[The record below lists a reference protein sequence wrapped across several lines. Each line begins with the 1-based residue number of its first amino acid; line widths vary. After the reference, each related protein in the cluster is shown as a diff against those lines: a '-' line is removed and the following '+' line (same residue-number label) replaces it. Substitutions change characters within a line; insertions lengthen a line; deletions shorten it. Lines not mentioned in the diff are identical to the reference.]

1 MRKSIIIGVIVLFA
15 IVGGIIL
22 FINNVNKDQKIN
34 QEESKE
40 IQNTT
45 QLSEDFVD
53 DDCISEWEDYR
64 IYEESKI
71 KESSSVYEKDLKH
84 YLLKKE
90 ENIINVY
97 YIDESENEILY
108 RKTNISTDYLEKDD
122 VEKLE
127 NGIDVYGE
135 ENLNK
140 VIEDYE

>member
-1 MRKSIIIGVIVLFA
+1 MLR
-15 IVGGIIL
+15 
-22 FINNVNKDQKIN
+22 
-34 QEESKE
+34 
-40 IQNTT
+40 
-45 QLSEDFVD
+45 
-53 DDCISEWEDYR
+53 
-64 IYEESKI
+64 
-71 KESSSVYEKDLKH
+71 
-84 YLLKKE
+84 KE

-97 YIDESENEILY
+97 YIDESDNEILY

>member
-1 MRKSIIIGVIVLFA
+1 MKKSIIIGIIVLFA
-15 IVGGIIL
+15 IVAGIIL
-22 FINNVNKDQKIN
+22 VKNNGNKEQKIN

-40 IQNTT
+40 IKNTT
-45 QLSEDFVD
+45 QLSEQLVD
-53 DDCISEWEDYR
+53 DECISEWEDYR

-71 KESSSVYEKDLKH
+71 KESSSVYEKNQKH
-84 YLLKKE
+84 YLLRKE

-97 YIDESENEILY
+97 YIDESDNEILY
-108 RKTNISTDYLEKDD
+108 RKTNISTDYLEKGD

-127 NGIDVYGE
+127 NGIEVYGE

>member
-1 MRKSIIIGVIVLFA
+1 MKKSIIIGIIVLFA
-15 IVGGIIL
+15 IIAGIIL
-22 FINNVNKDQKIN
+22 VKNNGNKEQKIN

-40 IQNTT
+40 IKNTT
-45 QLSEDFVD
+45 QLSEQLVD
-53 DDCISEWEDYR
+53 DECISEWEDYR

-71 KESSSVYEKDLKH
+71 KESSSVYEKNQKH
-84 YLLKKE
+84 YLLRKE

-97 YIDESENEILY
+97 YIDESDNEILY

>member
-1 MRKSIIIGVIVLFA
+1 MFA
-15 IVGGIIL
+15 IVAGIIL
-22 FINNVNKDQKIN
+22 VKNNGNKEQKIN

-40 IQNTT
+40 IKNTT
-45 QLSEDFVD
+45 QLSEQLVD
-53 DDCISEWEDYR
+53 DECISEWEDYR

-71 KESSSVYEKDLKH
+71 KESSSVYEKNQKH
-84 YLLKKE
+84 YLLRKE

-97 YIDESENEILY
+97 YIDESDNEILY

>member
-1 MRKSIIIGVIVLFA
+1 MKKSIIIGIIVLFA
-15 IVGGIIL
+15 IVAGIIL
-22 FINNVNKDQKIN
+22 VKNNGNKEQKIN

-40 IQNTT
+40 IKNTT
-45 QLSEDFVD
+45 QLSEQLVD
-53 DDCISEWEDYR
+53 DECISEWEDYR

-71 KESSSVYEKDLKH
+71 KESSSVYEKNQKH
-84 YLLKKE
+84 YLLRKE

-97 YIDESENEILY
+97 YIDESDNEILY

>member
-1 MRKSIIIGVIVLFA
+1 MKKSIIIGIIVLFA
-15 IVGGIIL
+15 IVAGIIL
-22 FINNVNKDQKIN
+22 VKNNGNKEQKIN

-40 IQNTT
+40 IKNTT
-45 QLSEDFVD
+45 QLSEQLVD
-53 DDCISEWEDYR
+53 DECISEWEDYR

-71 KESSSVYEKDLKH
+71 KESSSVYEKNQKH
-84 YLLKKE
+84 YLLRKE

-97 YIDESENEILY
+97 YIDESDNEILY

-127 NGIDVYGE
+127 NGIEVYGE

>member
-1 MRKSIIIGVIVLFA
+1 MKKSIIIGIIVLFA
-15 IVGGIIL
+15 IVAGIIL
-22 FINNVNKDQKIN
+22 VKNNGNKEQKIN

-40 IQNTT
+40 IKNTT
-45 QLSEDFVD
+45 QLSGQLVD
-53 DDCISEWEDYR
+53 DECISEWEDYR

-71 KESSSVYEKDLKH
+71 KESSSVYEKNQKH
-84 YLLKKE
+84 YLLRKE

-97 YIDESENEILY
+97 YIDESDNEILY

>member
-1 MRKSIIIGVIVLFA
+1 MKKSIIIGIIVLFA
-15 IVGGIIL
+15 IVAGIIL
-22 FINNVNKDQKIN
+22 VKNNGNKEQKIN

-40 IQNTT
+40 IKNTT
-45 QLSEDFVD
+45 QLSEQLVD
-53 DDCISEWEDYR
+53 DECISEWEDYR
-64 IYEESKI
+64 IYEESKV
-71 KESSSVYEKDLKH
+71 KESSSVYEKNQKH
-84 YLLKKE
+84 YLLRKE

-97 YIDESENEILY
+97 YIDESDNEILY

>member
-1 MRKSIIIGVIVLFA
+1 MKKSIIIGIIVLFA
-15 IVGGIIL
+15 MVAGIIL
-22 FINNVNKDQKIN
+22 VKNNGNKEQKIN

-40 IQNTT
+40 IKNTT
-45 QLSEDFVD
+45 QLSEQLVD
-53 DDCISEWEDYR
+53 DECISEWEDYR

-71 KESSSVYEKDLKH
+71 KESSSVYEKNQKH
-84 YLLKKE
+84 YLLRKE

-97 YIDESENEILY
+97 YIDESDNEILY